1 MYPYNQTTYQA
12 FNTIVP
18 QSITQSVPIQSYTPQ
33 TSQVILVPQTLTTQ
47 SVVPQVPQYQSVV
60 PAVQT
65 IAPVQ
70 NIATVPIAPQ
80 PLFVPYVMPKG
91 SRLPISANHMGQ
103 LPNGSLD
110 FNNIGGCPYGRI
122 SMIK

>member
-1 MYPYNQTTYQA
+1 M
-12 FNTIVP
+12 
-18 QSITQSVPIQSYTPQ
+18 
-33 TSQVILVPQTLTTQ
+33 
-47 SVVPQVPQYQSVV
+47 
-60 PAVQT
+60 
-65 IAPVQ
+65 
-70 NIATVPIAPQ
+70 
-80 PLFVPYVMPKG
+80 FVPYVMPKG